1 MRHKQGVWYRH
12 LNRSGQH
19 KNGHDRY
26 YFRPKQ
32 FRGPLPAAWKMPA
45 VPLRS
50 STFLQSYAEA
60 LTLWNTMQQDP
71 TCTGHTQVAPGS
83 LAEAA
88 AMYKASHGFSLLA
101 PATRSVRRK
110 RLEGMIDLYGA
121 AQVSGLQAAH
131 VNKDLS
137 RFDGHAARNHLKMWR
152 HFAKFLMTEYGIA
165 DPTADIARPKV
176 AQSDGHEPWSM
187 DDIAVYRDAYAIDQS
202 ARLAMELLY
211 WTGARCSDACR
222 LGPGHVTKDGWLS
235 FKQSKTGG
243 QVDIPFNRPLP
254 AFAQVDAGDLR
265 MLHACLDAQT
275 DKHMIFLSEGQ
286 QRGANRGSHR
296 DEKNLSNLISMRA
309 KGCGLQNRTAH
320 GLRKSRAIRWAQAGS
335 SSLQIGAWTG
345 HTSLGEIERYC
356 RKYSRRAALTE
367 GANTAT
373 K

>member
-1 MRHKQGVWYRH
+1 MRQQQSVWYRH

-32 FRGPLPAAWKMPA
+32 FRGALPAAWKMPA

-50 STFLQSYAEA
+50 STFLQGYAEA

-71 TCTGHTQVAPGS
+71 TCTGRTGVAPGS

-88 AMYKASHGFSLLA
+88 AGYKASHGFSLLA

-121 AQVSGLQAAH
+121 AQVSGLQQQH

-137 RFDGHAARNHLKMWR
+137 RFDGHAQRNHLKMWR

-165 DPTADIARPKV
+165 DPTDGVARAKV

-187 DDIAVYRDAYAIDQS
+187 DDVQHFRKMYCLDQ
-202 ARLAMELLY
+202 APRLAMELLY
-211 WTGARCSDACR
+211 WTGARCGDAVK
-222 LGPGHVTKDGWLS
+222 LGRGHVTKDGWLS

-243 QVDIPFNRPLP
+243 LVDVPFSRQLP
-254 AFAQVDAGDLR
+254 SFALADADDLR
-265 MLHACLDAQT
+265 MLHAAIDAQPV
-275 DKHMIFLSEGQ
+275 KHMTFLCTA
-286 QRGANRGSHR
+286 RGASRSEHAVSNWFAGKAR
-296 DEKNLSNLISMRA
+296 DV
-309 KGCGLQNRTAH
+309 GLDRRTAH
-320 GLRKSRAIRWAQAGS
+320 GLRKSRAIRWAELGATS
-335 SSLQIGAWTG
+335 VQIGAWTG
-345 HTSLGEIERYC
+345 HESLKEIERYIK
-356 RKYSRRAALTE
+356 KYSRRAALTG
-367 GANTAT
+367 GANTQT

>member
-1 MRHKQGVWYRH
+1 MRHKQGVWYKH
-12 LNRSGQH
+12 LNRVGQH

-32 FRGPLPAAWKMPA
+32 FRGALPAAWKMPA

-71 TCTGHTQVAPGS
+71 ACTGHTGVAPGS

-88 AMYKASHGFSLLA
+88 AAYKASHGFSLLA

-121 AQVSGLQAAH
+121 AQVSGLQATH

-137 RFDGHAARNHLKMWR
+137 RFDGHAQRNHLKMWR

-165 DPTADIARPKV
+165 DPTADIARAKV

-187 DDIAVYRDAYAIDQS
+187 DDVQHFRKMYGLDQ
-202 ARLAMELLY
+202 APRLAMELLY
-211 WTGARCSDACR
+211 WTGARCSDAVT
-222 LGPGHVTKDGWLS
+222 LGRGHVTRDGWLS

-243 QVDIPFNRPLP
+243 QVDIPFDRPLP
-254 AFAQVDAGDLR
+254 AFAQVDAGDLQ
-265 MLHACLDAQT
+265 MLHAAIDAQPV
-275 DKHMIFLSEGQ
+275 KHMTYLCTA
-286 QRGANRGSHR
+286 RGASRSEHAVSNWFAGKAR
-296 DEKNLSNLISMRA
+296 DV
-309 KGCGLQNRTAH
+309 GLDRRTAH
-320 GLRKSRAIRWAQAGS
+320 GLRKSRAIRWAELGATS
-335 SSLQIGAWTG
+335 VQIGAWTG
-345 HTSLGEIERYC
+345 HESLKEIERYIK
-356 RKYSRRAALTE
+356 KYSRRAALTG
-367 GANTAT
+367 GAITQI

>member
-1 MRHKQGVWYRH
+1 MRQQQSVWYRH

-32 FRGPLPAAWKMPA
+32 FRGALPAAWKMPA

-60 LTLWNTMQQDP
+60 LTLWNQMQQDP
-71 TCTGHTQVAPGS
+71 ACTGRTGVAPGS

-88 AMYKASHGFSLLA
+88 AGYKASHGFSLLA

-121 AQVSGLQAAH
+121 AQVAGVQQQH

-137 RFDGHAARNHLKMWR
+137 RFDGHAQRNHLKMWR

-165 DPTADIARPKV
+165 DPTDGVARAKV

-187 DDIAVYRDAYAIDQS
+187 DDVQHFRKMYPL
-202 ARLAMELLY
+202 ARSERLCLELLY
-211 WTGARCSDACR
+211 WTGARIGDAVR
-222 LGPGHVTKDGWLS
+222 LGRGHVTKDGWLS
-235 FKQSKTGG
+235 FYQGKTGG
-243 QVDIPFNRPLP
+243 LVDVPFSRQLP
-254 AFAQVDAGDLR
+254 SFALADADDLQ
-265 MLHACLDAQT
+265 MLHAAIDAQPV
-275 DKHMIFLSEGQ
+275 KHMTFLCTA
-286 QRGANRGSHR
+286 RGASRSEKAVSNWFAGKAR
-296 DEKNLSNLISMRA
+296 DV
-309 KGCGLQNRTAH
+309 GLDRRTAH
-320 GLRKSRAIRWAQAGS
+320 GLRKSRAIRWAELGATS
-335 SSLQIGAWTG
+335 VQIGAWTG
-345 HTSLGEIERYC
+345 HESLKEIERYIK
-356 RKYSRRAALTE
+356 KYSRRAALTG

>member
-32 FRGPLPAAWKMPA
+32 FRGALPAAWKMPA

-60 LTLWNTMQQDP
+60 LTLWNQMQQDP
-71 TCTGHTQVAPGS
+71 TCTGHTGVAPGS

-88 AMYKASHGFSLLA
+88 AGYKASHGFSLLA

-121 AQVSGLQAAH
+121 AQVSGLQQQH

-137 RFDGHAARNHLKMWR
+137 RFDGHAQRNHLKMWR

-165 DPTADIARPKV
+165 DPTDGVARAKV

-187 DDIAVYRDAYAIDQS
+187 DDIAVFRDAYAIDQS

-211 WTGARCSDACR
+211 WTGARCGDAVQ
-222 LGPGHVTKDGWLS
+222 LGRGHVTKDGWLS

-243 QVDIPFNRPLP
+243 QVDIPFDRPLP

-265 MLHACLDAQT
+265 MLHAAIDAQPV
-275 DKHMIFLSEGQ
+275 KHMTFLCTA
-286 QRGANRGSHR
+286 RGASRSEKAVSNWFAGKAR
-296 DEKNLSNLISMRA
+296 DV
-309 KGCGLQNRTAH
+309 GLQNRTAH

-356 RKYSRRAALTE
+356 RKYSRRAALTG

>member
-1 MRHKQGVWYRH
+1 MRHKRGVWYKH
-12 LNRSGQH
+12 LNRVGQH

-32 FRGPLPAAWKMPA
+32 FRGALPAAWKMPA

-60 LTLWNTMQQDP
+60 LTLWNQMQQDP
-71 TCTGHTQVAPGS
+71 ACTGRTGVAPGS

-88 AMYKASHGFSLLA
+88 ARYKASHGFSLLA

-121 AQVSGLQAAH
+121 AQVAGLQATH

-152 HFAKFLMTEYGIA
+152 HFAKFLIAEYGIA

-211 WTGARCSDACR
+211 WTGARCGDAVK
-222 LGPGHVTKDGWLS
+222 LGRGHVTKDGWLS

-243 QVDIPFNRPLP
+243 QVDIPFDRALP
-254 AFAQVDAGDLR
+254 AFAQVDAGDLQ
-265 MLHACLDAQT
+265 MLHAAIDAQPV
-275 DKHMIFLSEGQ
+275 KHMTYLCTA
-286 QRGANRGSHR
+286 RGASRSEKAVSNWFAGKAR
-296 DEKNLSNLISMRA
+296 DA
-309 KGCGLQNRTAH
+309 GLQNRTAH

-356 RKYSRRAALTE
+356 RKYSRRAALT
-367 GANTAT
+367 GGDITQT

>member
-32 FRGPLPAAWKMPA
+32 FRGALPAAWKMPA

-60 LTLWNTMQQDP
+60 LTLWNQMQQDP
-71 TCTGHTQVAPGS
+71 TCTGHTGVAPGS

-88 AMYKASHGFSLLA
+88 AGYKASHGFSLLV
-101 PATRSVRRK
+101 PKTRERYRAM
-110 RLEGMIDLYGA
+110 LEHMIDMYGS
-121 AQVSGLQAAH
+121 AQVSGLQMPH

-137 RFDGHAARNHLKMWR
+137 AFEGHPRNNRMKMWR
-152 HFAKFLMTEYGIA
+152 SFAKFLVAQYNIA
-165 DPTADIARPKV
+165 DPTVGIVKAEV
-176 AQSDGHEPWSM
+176 AKTDGHVPWSM
-187 DDIAVYRDAYAIDQS
+187 DDIAVFRSAYGLS
-202 ARLAMELLY
+202 EMPRLALELLY
-211 WTGARCSDACR
+211 WTGARCGDAVK
-222 LGPGHVTKDGWLS
+222 LGRGHVTRDGWLS

-265 MLHACLDAQT
+265 MLHAAIDAQPV
-275 DKHMIFLSEGQ
+275 KHMTFLCTA
-286 QRGANRGSHR
+286 RGASRSEKAVSNWFAGKAR
-296 DEKNLSNLISMRA
+296 DV
-309 KGCGLQNRTAH
+309 GLQNRTAH

-356 RKYSRRAALTE
+356 RKYSRRAALTG

>member
-1 MRHKQGVWYRH
+1 MRQQQSVWYRH

-32 FRGPLPAAWKMPA
+32 FRGALPAAWKMPA

-60 LTLWNTMQQDP
+60 LTLWNQMQQDP
-71 TCTGHTQVAPGS
+71 TCTGHTGVAPGS

-88 AMYKASHGFSLLA
+88 AGYKASHGFSLLA

-121 AQVSGLQAAH
+121 AQVSGLQQQH

-137 RFDGHAARNHLKMWR
+137 RFDGHAQRNHLKMWR

-165 DPTADIARPKV
+165 DPTDGVARAKV

-187 DDIAVYRDAYAIDQS
+187 DDIAVFRDAYAIDQS

-211 WTGARCSDACR
+211 WTGARCGDAVQ
-222 LGPGHVTKDGWLS
+222 LGRGHVTKDGWLS

-243 QVDIPFNRPLP
+243 QVDIPFDRPLP

-265 MLHACLDAQT
+265 MLHAAIDAQPV
-275 DKHMIFLSEGQ
+275 KHMTFLCTA
-286 QRGANRGSHR
+286 RGASRSEKAVSNWFAGKAR
-296 DEKNLSNLISMRA
+296 DV
-309 KGCGLQNRTAH
+309 GLQNRTAH

-356 RKYSRRAALTE
+356 RKYSRRAALTG

>member
-1 MRHKQGVWYRH
+1 MRQQQSVWYRH

-71 TCTGHTQVAPGS
+71 TCTGRTSVAPGS

-88 AMYKASHGFSLLA
+88 AAYKASHGFSLLA
-101 PATRSVRRK
+101 PATRSVRRN

-121 AQVSGLQAAH
+121 AQVAGLQQQH

-137 RFDGHAARNHLKMWR
+137 RFDGHAQRNHLKMWR
-152 HFAKFLMTEYGIA
+152 HFAKFLMAEYGIA
-165 DPTADIARPKV
+165 DPTADIARAKV

-187 DDIAVYRDAYAIDQS
+187 DDVQHFRKMYGLDQS

-211 WTGARCSDACR
+211 WTGARCGDAVK
-222 LGPGHVTKDGWLS
+222 LGRGHVTKDGWLS

-243 QVDIPFNRPLP
+243 QVDIPFDRPLP

-265 MLHACLDAQT
+265 MLHAAIDAQPV
-275 DKHMIFLSEGQ
+275 KHMTYLCTA
-286 QRGANRGSHR
+286 RGASRSEHAVSNWFAGKAR
-296 DEKNLSNLISMRA
+296 DA
-309 KGCGLQNRTAH
+309 GLQNRTAH

-356 RKYSRRAALTE
+356 RKYSRRAALTG

>member
-50 STFLQSYAEA
+50 STFLQGYAEA

-88 AMYKASHGFSLLA
+88 AAYKASHGFSLLV
-101 PATRSVRRK
+101 PKTRERYRCM
-110 RLEGMIDLYGA
+110 LEHMIDLYGS
-121 AQVSGLQAAH
+121 AQVSGLQMPH

-137 RFDGHAARNHLKMWR
+137 AFEGHPRNNRMKMWR
-152 HFAKFLMTEYGIA
+152 SFAKFLVAQYNIA
-165 DPTADIARPKV
+165 DPTIGIVKAEV
-176 AQSDGHEPWSM
+176 AKTDGHVPWSM
-187 DDIAVYRDAYAIDQS
+187 DDIAAFRSAYGLS
-202 ARLAMELLY
+202 EMPRLAMELLY
-211 WTGARCSDACR
+211 WTGARCGDAVK
-222 LGPGHVTKDGWLS
+222 LGRGHVTKDGWLS

-243 QVDIPFNRPLP
+243 QVDIPFDRALP
-254 AFAQVDAGDLR
+254 AFAQVDADDLR
-265 MLHACLDAQT
+265 LLHACLDAQT
-275 DKHMIFLSEGQ
+275 DKHMTYLCTA
-286 QRGANRGSHR
+286 RGASRSEKAVSNWFAGKAR
-296 DEKNLSNLISMRA
+296 DA
-309 KGCGLQNRTAH
+309 GLQNRTAH

-356 RKYSRRAALTE
+356 RKYSRRAALTG
-367 GANTAT
+367 GAITAT

>member
-1 MRHKQGVWYRH
+1 MRQQQSVWYRH

-32 FRGPLPAAWKMPA
+32 FRGALPAEWKMPA

-50 STFLQSYAEA
+50 STFLQGYAEA

-71 TCTGHTQVAPGS
+71 TCTGRTGVAPGS

-88 AMYKASHGFSLLA
+88 AGYKASHGFSLLA

-121 AQVSGLQAAH
+121 AQVAGLQQQH

-137 RFDGHAARNHLKMWR
+137 RFDGHAQRNHLKMWR
-152 HFAKFLMTEYGIA
+152 HFAKFLIAEYGIA
-165 DPTADIARPKV
+165 DPTADIARAKV

-187 DDIAVYRDAYAIDQS
+187 DDIAVFRDAYAIDQS

-211 WTGARCSDACR
+211 WTGARCGDAVR
-222 LGPGHVTKDGWLS
+222 LGRGHVTKDGWLS

-243 QVDIPFNRPLP
+243 QVDIPFDRPLP

-265 MLHACLDAQT
+265 MLHAAIDAQPV
-275 DKHMIFLSEGQ
+275 KHMTFLCTA
-286 QRGANRGSHR
+286 RGASRSEKAVSNWFAYKAR
-296 DEKNLSNLISMRA
+296 DA
-309 KGCGLQNRTAH
+309 GLQNRTAH

-356 RKYSRRAALTE
+356 RKYSRRAALTG

>member
-1 MRHKQGVWYRH
+1 MRSNIWYKW
-12 LNRSGQH
+12 LNRANTRPH

-26 YFRPKQ
+26 YFRPKGY
-32 FRGPLPAAWKMPA
+32 RGKLPDVWKMPDCSVRDDRFVTA
-45 VPLRS
+45 
-50 STFLQSYAEA
+50 YAA
-60 LTLWNTMQQDP
+60 AYNYYLDWLSQDVVEQP
-71 TCTGHTQVAPGS
+71 AYVGS

-88 AMYKASHGFSLLA
+88 VKYKSSHEFGLLA
-101 PATRSVRRK
+101 PATRSIRRA
-110 RLEGMIDLYGA
+110 RLDGVIDLYGT
-121 AQVSGLQAAH
+121 AQVCGLEQKH
-131 VNKDLS
+131 VKKDLS
-137 RFDGHAARNHLKMWR
+137 RFSGHAQRNHLKMWR
-152 HFAKFLMTEYGIA
+152 GFAKFLMSEYGIA
-165 DPTADIARPKV
+165 DPTDSVARAKV
-176 AQSDGHEPWSM
+176 AHSDGHEPWSM
-187 DDIAVYRDAYAIDQS
+187 DDIAMYRDAYAIDQS

-222 LGPGHVTKDGWLS
+222 LGPRHVTKDGWLS

-243 QVDIPFNRPLP
+243 QVDIPFDRPLP

-320 GLRKSRAIRWAQAGS
+320 GLRKSRAIRWAELGATS
-335 SSLQIGAWTG
+335 VQIGAYTG
-345 HTSLGEIERYC
+345 HESLKEIERYIK
-356 RKYSRRAALTE
+356 KYNRRAALS
-367 GANTAT
+367 GGVLA

>member
-12 LNRSGQH
+12 LNRSGRH

-32 FRGPLPAAWKMPA
+32 FRGALPAAWKMPA

-50 STFLQSYAEA
+50 STFLQGYAEA
-60 LTLWNTMQQDP
+60 LTLWNQMQQDP
-71 TCTGHTQVAPGS
+71 TCTGHTGVAPGS

-88 AMYKASHGFSLLA
+88 AGYKASHGFSLLA

-121 AQVSGLQAAH
+121 AQVSGLQQQH

-137 RFDGHAARNHLKMWR
+137 RFDGHAQRNHLKMWR

-165 DPTADIARPKV
+165 DPTADIARAKV

-187 DDIAVYRDAYAIDQS
+187 DDIAVFRDAYAIDQS

-211 WTGARCSDACR
+211 WTGARCGDAVK
-222 LGPGHVTKDGWLS
+222 LGRGHVTKDGWLS
-235 FKQSKTGG
+235 FCQGKTGG

-265 MLHACLDAQT
+265 MLHAAIDAQPV
-275 DKHMIFLSEGQ
+275 KHMTYLCTA
-286 QRGANRGSHR
+286 RGASRSEKAVSNWFANKAR
-296 DEKNLSNLISMRA
+296 DV
-309 KGCGLQNRTAH
+309 GLQNRTAH

-356 RKYSRRAALTE
+356 RKYSRRAALTG

>member
-32 FRGPLPAAWKMPA
+32 FRGALPAEWKMPA

-50 STFLQSYAEA
+50 SSFLQGYAEA

-71 TCTGHTQVAPGS
+71 TCTGRTGVAPGS

-88 AMYKASHGFSLLA
+88 AGYKASHGFSLLA

-110 RLEGMIDLYGA
+110 RLEGMINLYGA
-121 AQVSGLQAAH
+121 AQVAGLQAAH

-137 RFDGHAARNHLKMWR
+137 RFDGHAQRNHLKMWR
-152 HFAKFLMTEYGIA
+152 HFAKFLMAEYGIA
-165 DPTADIARPKV
+165 NPTADIARAKV

-187 DDIAVYRDAYAIDQS
+187 DDIAVFRDTYAIDQS

-211 WTGARCSDACR
+211 WTGARCGDAVK
-222 LGPGHVTKDGWLS
+222 LGRGHVTRDGWLS

-243 QVDIPFNRPLP
+243 QVDIPFDRPLP

-265 MLHACLDAQT
+265 MLHAAIDAQPV
-275 DKHMIFLSEGQ
+275 KHMTFLCTA
-286 QRGANRGSHR
+286 RGASRSEKAVSNWFAGKAR
-296 DEKNLSNLISMRA
+296 DV
-309 KGCGLQNRTAH
+309 GLQNRTAH

-356 RKYSRRAALTE
+356 RKYSRRAALTG
-367 GANTAT
+367 GANTQT

>member
-1 MRHKQGVWYRH
+1 MRQQQSVWYRH

-32 FRGPLPAAWKMPA
+32 FRGALPAAWKMPA

-50 STFLQSYAEA
+50 STFLQGYAEA
-60 LTLWNTMQQDP
+60 LTLWNQMQQDP
-71 TCTGHTQVAPGS
+71 TCTGHTGVAPGS

-88 AMYKASHGFSLLA
+88 ARYKASHGFSLLA

-121 AQVSGLQAAH
+121 AQVAGLQAAH

-137 RFDGHAARNHLKMWR
+137 RFDGHAQRNHLKMWR

-165 DPTADIARPKV
+165 DPTADIARAKV

-187 DDIAVYRDAYAIDQS
+187 DDVQHFRKMYSLDQS

-211 WTGARCSDACR
+211 WTGARIGDAVR
-222 LGPGHVTKDGWLS
+222 LGRGHVTKDGWLS
-235 FKQSKTGG
+235 FYQGKTGG
-243 QVDIPFNRPLP
+243 LVDVPFSRQLP
-254 AFAQVDAGDLR
+254 SFALADADDLR
-265 MLHACLDAQT
+265 MLHAAIDSQPV
-275 DKHMIFLSEGQ
+275 KHMTYLCTA
-286 QRGANRGSHR
+286 RGASRSEHAVSNWFAGKAR
-296 DEKNLSNLISMRA
+296 DV
-309 KGCGLQNRTAH
+309 GLDRRTAH
-320 GLRKSRAIRWAQAGS
+320 GLRKSRAIRWAELGATS
-335 SSLQIGAWTG
+335 VQIGAWTG
-345 HTSLGEIERYC
+345 HETLKEIERYIK
-356 RKYSRRAALTE
+356 KYSRRAALTG

>member
-1 MRHKQGVWYRH
+1 
-12 LNRSGQH
+12 
-19 KNGHDRY
+19 
-26 YFRPKQ
+26 
-32 FRGPLPAAWKMPA
+32 MPA

-121 AQVSGLQAAH
+121 AQVAGLQATH

-137 RFDGHAARNHLKMWR
+137 RFDGHAQRNHLKMWR
-152 HFAKFLMTEYGIA
+152 HFAKFLMAEYGIA
-165 DPTADIARPKV
+165 DPTDSVARAKV

-222 LGPGHVTKDGWLS
+222 LGPEHVTKDGWLS

-265 MLHACLDAQT
+265 MLHAAIDAQLV
-275 DKHMIFLSEGQ
+275 KHMTYLCTA
-286 QRGANRGSHR
+286 RGASRSEKAVSNWFAGKAR
-296 DEKNLSNLISMRA
+296 DV
-309 KGCGLQNRTAH
+309 GLQNRTAH

-356 RKYSRRAALTE
+356 RKYSRRAALT
-367 GANTAT
+367 GVL
-373 K
+373 